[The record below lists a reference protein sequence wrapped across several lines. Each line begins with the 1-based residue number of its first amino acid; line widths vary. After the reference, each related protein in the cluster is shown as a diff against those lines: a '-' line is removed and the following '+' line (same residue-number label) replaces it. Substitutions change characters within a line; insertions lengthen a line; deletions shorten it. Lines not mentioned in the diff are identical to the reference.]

1 MGRCIY
7 CGRDAT
13 EVLLG
18 DEHIIPLSLGGPLVL
33 PQSSCPECA
42 RKTAAFELVCGRTM
56 FGPYRLAGDLPTRC
70 ALAEYPVLSF
80 ALPELGPAGLLT
92 GAPSTE
98 VFDADVKI
106 INLVRDSEAHQAAEA
121 AGNRFEVPCELRM
134 TEFARLLAK
143 IAHAFAVAELGSGAF
158 RSFLPP
164 FILGEA
170 PNLPDLVGGIAE
182 LEPSRGPFVGPVE
195 SRVTGLIQHHLDYQ
209 IVRANDGTTYLTVLI
224 RLLQFIAP
232 PYCVVVARIDGP
244 SAGDAKSAGRRRTH

>member
-1 MGRCIY
+1 MTTQPYGPMGRCIY

-18 DEHIIPLSLGGPLVL
+18 DEHVIPRSLGGSLVL

-42 RKTAAFELVCGRTM
+42 RKTSAFEL
-56 FGPYRLAGDLPTRC
+56 
-70 ALAEYPVLSF
+70 ALAEYPMLSF
-80 ALPELGPAGLLT
+80 TVPELGPAGLLT

-98 VFDADVKI
+98 VFHADVKI
-106 INLVRDSEAHQAAEA
+106 INLVCDSEARRTAEA
-121 AGNRFEVPCELRM
+121 AGKPFEVPRGLRI
-134 TEFARLLAK
+134 TQFARLLAK
-143 IAHAFAVAELGSGAF
+143 IAHAFAVAELGYGAF

-164 FILGEA
+164 LILAEA
-170 PNLPDLVGGIAE
+170 PNLPDFVGGIAE
-182 LEPSRGPFVGPVE
+182 LEPSRDPFVGAME
-195 SRVTGLIQHHLDYQ
+195 SRVTGSIQHHLDYQ

-244 SAGDAKSAGRRRTH
+244 STVDAKSAGRSRTH